1 MMNEKNE
8 CRVMNEKK
16 KKKTNKHR
24 YKPHKHEIQK

>member
-1 MMNEKNE
+1 MKKIK

-16 KKKTNKHR
+16 KKNKHL